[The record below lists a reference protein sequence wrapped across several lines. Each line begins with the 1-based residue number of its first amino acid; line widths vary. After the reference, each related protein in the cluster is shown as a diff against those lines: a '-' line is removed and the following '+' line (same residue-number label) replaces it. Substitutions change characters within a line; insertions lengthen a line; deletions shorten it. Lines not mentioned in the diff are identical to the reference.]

1 VGFFVFADEVFVKEQ
16 IWGPPRFMTVA
27 TTTEIEER
35 HSREAIEA
43 EIARFEERVQQLR
56 SGAITE
62 EQFRPFRLKHGTYG
76 QRQPGYQMLRV
87 KVAAGVLKPSQLR
100 VLARI
105 GDEYSTGRGHLT
117 TRENVQ
123 FHFVKLENVP
133 AAMRLLADSGLTT
146 REACGNTVR
155 NVTACPVAGICS
167 GEAFDVTPYALGVS
181 RYLLRHPDFHD
192 LPRKFKIAFSGCADD
207 GGCAVAGIHDVGLIA
222 QVWGSNGTARRG
234 FKVLVGGGL
243 GSLPTEAAVLA
254 DFLPEEELLP
264 TIEAVLRLFNE
275 IGNRKNKFKARL
287 KFVLREKGIEE
298 LRRLVFEKRKTSQA
312 PAEVFTVASQIRPA
326 LVSIAPAPLTPAP
339 ANGASDTEYDRW
351 AEHNLMPQ
359 RQAGYGAIWIKLPAG
374 TFHSRQMRVL
384 ADLLESQDLTGV
396 RIAINQDLV
405 IPWVP
410 FDRVRAIFNELH
422 ALDLAIPG
430 ARTISDVT
438 GCPGATTCNLGI
450 TRSLTLADVLS
461 RELEGYSDPEIQ
473 KLRIK
478 ISGCPNSCGHHHIAD
493 IGFYGNAR
501 KIDDQQAPFYQL
513 LLGGK
518 VSAAGAHFGRQIMA
532 VPARPIAAIIR
543 ALLAFYQQDRQPR
556 ESFSAWVTRTPDSAI
571 VERLRPLVE
580 VTNSTEDIFLD
591 WGDTETFSLK
601 LGRGECAA

>member
-1 VGFFVFADEVFVKEQ
+1 
-16 IWGPPRFMTVA
+16 MTVA
-27 TTTEIEER
+27 TTTEVEER

-43 EIARFEERVQQLR
+43 EIARFDERVHQLR
-56 SGAITE
+56 RGEITE
-62 EQFRPFRLKHGTYG
+62 QQFRPFRLKHGTYG
-76 QRQPGYQMLRV
+76 QRQPGFQMLRV

-105 GDEYSTGRGHLT
+105 ADEYSTGRGHLT

-133 AAMRLLADSGLTT
+133 VAMRLLADCGLTT

-155 NVTACPVAGICS
+155 NITACPVAGICP

-222 QVWGSNGTARRG
+222 QVRGSNGTAHRG

-243 GSLPTEAAVLA
+243 GSLPTESAVLA

-264 TIEAVLRLFNE
+264 TIEAVLRVFSE
-275 IGNRKNKFKARL
+275 TGNRKNKLKARL

-298 LRRLVFEKRKTSQA
+298 LRRLIFEKRKTSQA
-312 PAEVFTVASQIRPA
+312 PAEVFTVASPILPV
-326 LVSIAPAPLTPAP
+326 LVNISPAPLTLSLDDAT
-339 ANGASDTEYDRW
+339 SDSEYDRW
-351 AEHNLMPQ
+351 AQHNLMAQ
-359 RQAGYGAIWIKLPAG
+359 RQTGYGAIWIKLPAG
-374 TFHSRQMRVL
+374 TLHSRQMRGL
-384 ADLLESQDLTGV
+384 ADLLEKHDLTGV

-405 IPWVP
+405 VPWVP
-410 FDRVRAIFNELH
+410 LDRARATYNDLR

-430 ARTISDVT
+430 ALTISDVT
-438 GCPGATTCNLGI
+438 ACPGATTCNLGI
-450 TRSLTLADVLS
+450 TRSLTLADELS
-461 RELEGYSDPEIQ
+461 RALEGYDDPEIK

-478 ISGCPNSCGHHHIAD
+478 ISGCPNSCGQHHIAD
-493 IGFYGNAR
+493 IGFYGNVR
-501 KIDDQQAPFYQL
+501 KIGDQQAPYYQL

-518 VSAAGAHFGRQIMA
+518 VNAGGVRFARQIMA
-532 VPARPIAAIIR
+532 VPARPIPAIIR
-543 ALLAFYQQDRQPR
+543 ELLTFYRQDRQPG
-556 ESFSAWVTRTPDSAI
+556 ESFSDWVGRTPDSAV
-571 VERLRPLVE
+571 VERLRPLAT

>member
-1 VGFFVFADEVFVKEQ
+1 
-16 IWGPPRFMTVA
+16 MTVA
-27 TTTEIEER
+27 AINEVEER

-76 QRQPGYQMLRV
+76 QRQPGFQMLRV
-87 KVAAGVLKPSQLR
+87 KIAAGVVTPAQLR
-100 VLARI
+100 VLAKI
-105 GDEYSTGRGHLT
+105 ADDYSTGRGHLT
-117 TRENVQ
+117 TRENIQ

-133 AAMRLLADSGLTT
+133 AAMRLLADAGPTT

-155 NVTACPVAGICS
+155 NVTACPVAGICP

-192 LPRKFKIAFSGCADD
+192 LPRKFKIAFSGCEND
-207 GGCAVAGIHDVGLIA
+207 GDCAVAGIHDVGLIA
-222 QVWGSNGTARRG
+222 QVRGNNGTARRG

-243 GSLPTEAAVLA
+243 GSLPTEAAILT

-264 TIEAVLRLFNE
+264 TVEAILRVFTE
-275 IGNRKNKFKARL
+275 TGNRKNKFKARL
-287 KFVLREKGIEE
+287 KFVLRDKGIEE
-298 LRRLVFEKRKTSQA
+298 FRRLVAEKRKFSEA
-312 PAEVFTVASQIRPA
+312 PAETFTVSSPIQPA
-326 LVSIAPAPLTPAP
+326 LVTIAPAPLASSRT
-339 ANGASDTEYDRW
+339 NGNLETEYSRW
-351 AEHNLMPQ
+351 AESNLMSQ

-374 TFHSRQMRVL
+374 TFHSNQMRGL
-384 ADLLESQDLTGV
+384 ADALEKNDLTGV
-396 RIAINQDLV
+396 RIAVNQDLV

-410 FDRVRAIFNELH
+410 FDRVRRTYEELR

-461 RELEGYSDPEIQ
+461 RELNGYSDPEIQ

-501 KIDDQQAPFYQL
+501 KIGEQQAPYYQL

-518 VSAAGAHFGRQIMA
+518 ADATGVRFARQVMA
-532 VPARPIAAIIR
+532 VPARPIPALIR
-543 ALLAFYQQDRQPR
+543 ELLAFYQQDRQPG
-556 ESFSAWVTRTPDSAI
+556 ETFSAWVARTPEKTISA
-571 VERLRPLVE
+571 RLRPFADVE
-580 VTNSTEDIFLD
+580 NASADLFVD
-591 WGDTETFSLK
+591 WGDTETYSLK

>member
-1 VGFFVFADEVFVKEQ
+1 
-16 IWGPPRFMTVA
+16 MTVA
-27 TTTEIEER
+27 TTTEVEER

-43 EIARFEERVQQLR
+43 EIAVFEQRVHQLR
-56 SGAITE
+56 HGEITE
-62 EQFRPFRLKHGTYG
+62 QQFRPFRLKHGTYG
-76 QRQPGYQMLRV
+76 QRQPGFQMLRV

-105 GDEYSTGRGHLT
+105 ADEYSTGRGHLT

-123 FHFVKLENVP
+123 FHFVKLEDVP
-133 AAMRLLADSGLTT
+133 AAMRLLADCGLTT

-155 NVTACPVAGICS
+155 NVTACPVAGICP

-207 GGCAVAGIHDVGLIA
+207 GGCSVAGIHDVGLIA
-222 QVWGSNGTARRG
+222 QVRGSNGTARRG

-243 GSLPTEAAVLA
+243 GSLPTESAVLT

-264 TIEAVLRLFNE
+264 IIEAVLRVFTE
-275 IGNRKNKFKARL
+275 TGNRKNKFKARL

-298 LRRLVFEKRKTSQA
+298 FRRLVFEKRKTSQV
-312 PAEVFTVASQIRPA
+312 PAEVFTVPSPIRPV
-326 LVSIAPAPLTPAP
+326 LVKISPAPLTLRLDNSAID
-339 ANGASDTEYDRW
+339 SEYDRW
-351 AEHNLMPQ
+351 AEHNLMAQ
-359 RQAGYGAIWIKLPAG
+359 RQNGYGAIWIKLPAG
-374 TFHSRQMRVL
+374 TFHSRQMRGL
-384 ADLLESQDLTGV
+384 ADLLEKHNLTGV

-405 IPWVP
+405 VPWVP
-410 FDRVRAIFNELH
+410 LERARDTYHDLRS
-422 ALDLAIPG
+422 LDLAIPG
-430 ARTISDVT
+430 ALTISDVT

-450 TRSLTLADVLS
+450 TRSLTLADELS
-461 RELEGYSDPEIQ
+461 HALEGYDDPEIK

-493 IGFYGNAR
+493 IGFYGNVR
-501 KIDDQQAPFYQL
+501 KIGDQQAPYYQL

-518 VSAAGAHFGRQIMA
+518 VDADGVRFGRQIMS
-532 VPARPIAAIIR
+532 VPARPIPAIIR
-543 ALLAFYQQDRQPR
+543 ELLTFYQQDRQR
-556 ESFSAWVTRTPDSAI
+556 GESFSEWVGRTPDNA
-571 VERLRPLVE
+571 VTERLRPLAT
-580 VTNSTEDIFLD
+580 VTSASEDIFLD
-591 WGDTETFSLK
+591 WGDSETFSLK

>member
-1 VGFFVFADEVFVKEQ
+1 
-16 IWGPPRFMTVA
+16 MTVA
-27 TTTEIEER
+27 TATEVEER

-43 EIARFEERVQQLR
+43 EIAVFEQRVHQLR
-56 SGAITE
+56 RGEITE
-62 EQFRPFRLKHGTYG
+62 QQFRPFRLKHGTYG
-76 QRQPGYQMLRV
+76 QRQPGFQMLRV

-105 GDEYSTGRGHLT
+105 ADEYSTGRGHLT

-133 AAMRLLADSGLTT
+133 AAMRLLADCGLTT

-155 NVTACPVAGICS
+155 NVTACPVAGICP

-207 GGCAVAGIHDVGLIA
+207 GGCSVAGIHDVGLIA
-222 QVWGSNGTARRG
+222 QVRGSNGTAHRG

-243 GSLPTEAAVLA
+243 GSLPTESAVLT

-264 TIEAVLRLFNE
+264 TIEAVLRVFSE
-275 IGNRKNKFKARL
+275 TGNRKNKLKARL

-298 LRRLVFEKRKTSQA
+298 FRRLVFEKRKTSQA
-312 PAEVFTVASQIRPA
+312 PEEVFTVPSPIRPV
-326 LVSIAPAPLTPAP
+326 LVNISPAPLTLRLD
-339 ANGASDTEYDRW
+339 NSVIDSEYDRW
-351 AEHNLMPQ
+351 AEHNLMAQ
-359 RQAGYGAIWIKLPAG
+359 RQNGYGAIWIKLPAG
-374 TFHSRQMRVL
+374 TFHSRQMRGL
-384 ADLLESQDLTGV
+384 ADLLEKHDLTGV

-405 IPWVP
+405 VPWVP
-410 FDRVRAIFNELH
+410 LERARDTYHDLR

-430 ARTISDVT
+430 ALTISDVT

-450 TRSLTLADVLS
+450 TRSLTLADELS
-461 RELEGYSDPEIQ
+461 RALEGYDDPEIK

-478 ISGCPNSCGHHHIAD
+478 ISGCPNSCGQHHIAD
-493 IGFYGNAR
+493 IGFYGNVR
-501 KIDDQQAPFYQL
+501 KIGDQQAPYYQL
-513 LLGGK
+513 LLGGR
-518 VSAAGAHFGRQIMA
+518 VNADGVRFGRQIMA
-532 VPARPIAAIIR
+532 VPARPIPAIIR
-543 ALLAFYQQDRQPR
+543 ELLTFYQQDRQR
-556 ESFSAWVTRTPDSAI
+556 GESFSEWVGRTPDNA
-571 VERLRPLVE
+571 VTERLRPLATVN
-580 VTNSTEDIFLD
+580 NSTEDIFLD

>member
-1 VGFFVFADEVFVKEQ
+1 MGFFVFADEGSVQEQ
-16 IWGPPRFMTVA
+16 TKGQELMTVA
-27 TTTEIEER
+27 TMTEVEER
-35 HSREAIEA
+35 HSLEAIEA
-43 EIARFEERVQQLR
+43 EIARFEERAQQFLR
-56 SGAITE
+56 GEITDQ
-62 EQFRPFRLKHGTYG
+62 QFRPFRLKHGTYG
-76 QRQPGYQMLRV
+76 QRQPGFQMLRV
-87 KVAAGVLKPSQLR
+87 KVAAGVVKSSQLR
-100 VLARI
+100 VLAQI
-105 GDEYSTGRGHLT
+105 ADAYSTGRGHLT

-133 AAMRLLADSGLTT
+133 AAMRLLADCGLTT

-155 NVTACPVAGICS
+155 NVTSCPVAGICP

-207 GGCAVAGIHDVGLIA
+207 GGCAVAGIHDVGLVA
-222 QVWGSNGTARRG
+222 QLRGSNGTANRG

-243 GSLPTEAAVLA
+243 GSLPTESAVLTE
-254 DFLPEEELLP
+254 FLPEEELLP
-264 TIEAVLRLFNE
+264 TIEAVLRVFIE
-275 IGNRKNKFKARL
+275 TGNRKNKFKARM

-298 LRRLVFEKRKTSQA
+298 FRRLVFEKRRISEA
-312 PAEVFTVASQIRPA
+312 RAEVFTVPSPIQRPA
-326 LVSIAPAPLTPAP
+326 LVNISPEPLRLSLSNP
-339 ANGASDTEYDRW
+339 ASDAEYDRW

-359 RQAGYGAIWIKLPAG
+359 RQTGYGAIWIKLLSG
-374 TFHSRQMRVL
+374 TFHSRQMRGL
-384 ADLLESQDLTGV
+384 ADLLENHDLTGV

-410 FDRVRAIFNELH
+410 FDRVHTIYDQLRG
-422 ALDLAIPG
+422 LDLALPG

-450 TRSLTLADVLS
+450 TRSLTLADELS
-461 RELEGYSDPEIQ
+461 RALEGYDDPEIK

-478 ISGCPNSCGHHHIAD
+478 ISGCPNSCGQHHIAD
-493 IGFYGNAR
+493 IGFYGNVR
-501 KIDDQQAPFYQL
+501 KIEDQQAPYYQL

-518 VSAAGAHFGRQIMA
+518 VGADGVRFGRQVMP
-532 VPARPIAAIIR
+532 VPARPIPAIIR
-543 ALLAFYQQDRQPR
+543 NLLSYYQQDRQR
-556 ESFSAWVTRTPDSAI
+556 GESFNSWIGRTPDKAI
-571 VERLRPLVE
+571 VERLHPFTE
-580 VTNSTEDIFLD
+580 VNNSTEDIFLD